1 MTEAVDLA
9 VATSLVLLSL
19 ALVLAFVRVA
29 RGPSLADRVV
39 ALDLVAVAI
48 VGVAIAYAVGTGQ
61 AVFVDVALAIALL
74 AFLGTVAMARAI
86 ESENER

>member
-1 MTEAVDLA
+1 MSDPIELA
-9 VATSLVLLSL
+9 VSTSLVLLSL

-39 ALDLVAVAI
+39 ALDLAAVAI
-48 VGVAIAYAVGTGQ
+48 VGVAITYAVGTGL
-61 AVFVDVALAIALL
+61 AVFVDVALAIALI

-86 ESENER
+86 ESQDEP

>member
-1 MTEAVDLA
+1 MTDPSELAVD
-9 VATSLVLLSL
+9 VSLVLLSL

-39 ALDLVAVAI
+39 ALDLAAVAI
-48 VGVAIAYAVGTGQ
+48 VGVAISYAVGTGL
-61 AVFVDVALAIALL
+61 AVFVDVALAIALI

-86 ESENER
+86 EAEDER